1 MGTLRTGAL
10 TRRRVGTRAA
20 DLEYAVL
27 DVETTGLDPK
37 EGARLVEV
45 AVVRV
50 RGDGR
55 VIEEFSTLVDPR
67 APMGGQEFHGIG
79 EGDVIGAPR
88 VARLVP
94 RIARLFSGAVVVGHN
109 LDFEE
114 RFLAAE
120 LVPSG
125 LPAGQAGLCT
135 LRALRSQ
142 LDLTHYSLPRASHL
156 LSGDWPTGQ
165 HTALGDARACA
176 RLLVEMIANAP
187 GELHYVGP
195 SPRFLQGKVPEEEPV
210 RFKSRTTP
218 SAEEWS
224 PLRDWS
230 ARWRSH
236 ELDPLLCGG
245 AFRGSERARAEA
257 TARRDARARERLAR
271 AAVATGGI
279 AATLAGGL
287 LLRMAGARR
296 AVRRSGALGAGRRR
310 HRARRG
316 GPRASDWPALTHETG
331 LPGR

>member
-27 DVETTGLDPK
+27 DVETTGLDPR
-37 EGARLVEV
+37 EGARLVEI

-50 RGDGR
+50 HGDGR
-55 VIEEFSTLVDPR
+55 IIDEFSTLVDPR
-67 APMGGQEFHGIG
+67 APIGGQEFHGIG

-88 VARLVP
+88 IAQLVP
-94 RIARLFSGAVVVGHN
+94 RIARSLSGAVVVGHN

-120 LVPSG
+120 LVPAG
-125 LPAGQAGLCT
+125 LPTGQSGLCT
-135 LRALRSQ
+135 LRSLRSQ
-142 LDLTHYSLPRASHL
+142 LDLPRYSLPRASHL
-156 LSGDWPTGQ
+156 LSGAWPTGQ

-187 GELHYVGP
+187 GELYYAGP
-195 SPRFLQGKVPEEEPV
+195 SPRFLQGEVPEEEPV

-218 SAEEWS
+218 SVDEWL

-245 AFRGSERARAEA
+245 AFRESERTRAEA
-257 TARRDARARERLAR
+257 AARRDARVRERLAR
-271 AAVATGGI
+271 AAVVTGGV
-279 AATLAGGL
+279 AATVAGGL
-287 LLRMAGARR
+287 LLRMAGA
-296 AVRRSGALGAGRRR
+296 
-310 HRARRG
+310 
-316 GPRASDWPALTHETG
+316 PRTAP
-331 LPGR
+331 R